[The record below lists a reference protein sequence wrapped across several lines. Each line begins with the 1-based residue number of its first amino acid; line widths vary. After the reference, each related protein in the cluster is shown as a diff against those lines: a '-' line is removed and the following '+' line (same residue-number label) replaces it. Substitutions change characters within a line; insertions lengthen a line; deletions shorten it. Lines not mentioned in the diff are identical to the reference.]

1 MLIKLLLGTKLINKM
16 YHKIESF
23 YTLANSNYFGTIF
36 QFCLIVD
43 TLFCY
48 DNLFCLIGLQAMSV
62 EDLMKSHVITMQD
75 GGGYIC
81 LICGKQMGFNI
92 RRHLREIHLS
102 SGKEY
107 FCPEC
112 DKYFKNKQAIY
123 QHVTKTHK
131 DWKNMDYTS
140 LSVKS

>member
-1 MLIKLLLGTKLINKM
+1 
-16 YHKIESF
+16 
-23 YTLANSNYFGTIF
+23 
-36 QFCLIVD
+36 
-43 TLFCY
+43 
-48 DNLFCLIGLQAMSV
+48 MSV
-62 EDLMKSHVITMQD
+62 DDLMKSHVIRMQD

-81 LICGKQMGFNI
+81 LICGKQMGLTI